1 MIAFDPVL
9 PLVLIAVLA
18 ALSFL
23 AAAVALWRGLPG
35 WWLRLLGAG
44 VALAALLNPS
54 WRQEDRASLPSIAL
68 VVVDESASNRIA
80 GRDEQVAEAMEAL
93 ESRLARLGEI
103 APLRHRII
111 RVPDAGE
118 DGTLL
123 LGALGTAAAE
133 LSPDR
138 LAGAILVTD
147 GRIHDADALTEFP
160 APVHVLLT
168 GTEQER
174 DRRVVV
180 ETAPAFAIVGEPV
193 RLSLRIE
200 DVHAGEDAGARTGAG
215 LADLTISLNGE
226 VIEDISVPVGR
237 AVTLPVTLGRAGEN
251 VLEISTPGT
260 EGELTER
267 NNSAIVAMNG
277 VRDRLRVLLVSGEP
291 YAGERTWR
299 NILKSDSAVDLV
311 HFTIL
316 RPPDKQDFVPV
327 FELSLI
333 AFPTQELFME
343 KVDEFDLIIF
353 DRYERR
359 GILPPAYFANI
370 ARYVRDGGAL
380 LITGGDEFAGPDSL
394 FRTALRDV
402 LPVVP
407 TARVIEEGFHP
418 RVSELGA
425 RHPVTE
431 ALADHAPR
439 PAAEDGTPGWGRWFR
454 LAEVEAERG
463 QTVMQGPDERP
474 LLVLDRVGKGRI
486 AMLASDHA
494 WLWSRGYEGGG
505 PHLELLRRL
514 AHWMMGEPELEEEAL
529 TASTDAGE
537 VTVTRRSLASTVPPL
552 RAEAPDGTVTELA
565 MTEVSPGRFQ
575 ARFAGGETGVWR
587 LGNGDLT
594 GIAVVGPAAPREYE
608 NPVATGEMLRPLAD
622 ATRGAVRWIEAGI
635 PDLRMVSE
643 GRTAAGRGWIGLAD
657 REAYQL
663 RDIRLVPL
671 APGWLMLLLAAGMI
685 VAAWRIEGR

>member
-44 VALAALLNPS
+44 VVLAALLNPS

-168 GTEQER
+168 GTEQEW

-237 AVTLPVTLGRAGEN
+237 AVTLAVTLGRAGEN
-251 VLEISTPGT
+251 VLEISTPGR

-594 GIAVVGPAAPREYE
+594 GIAVVGPAAPREFE